1 MASLRASGLAARGM
15 ASKGINTSENQSL
28 RQLNAKHEEIYVSG
42 DPLKLVEEI
51 DHEHTL
57 GKYDEQ
63 MKRLTNDNT
72 LDEIKGH
79 NENTDSADVEAE
91 KPLLF
96 ASENEFEGLIYLDSH
111 EPGELSQANAL
122 DFVDRFLKGNVT
134 EFDLEVDIRKSI
146 GGKSKPV
153 SIAKGAQTLAKRAN
167 LEKTVGERRT
177 FDWDDNSEDGG
188 GKQFFRKKELF
199 VGTGDRM
206 CSSSPQDSRLVF
218 HNLKEN
224 DGSTRVTTKLQ
235 RNLIKELDKASTGR
249 MVETS
254 SSKTRVCTRG
264 NSSKNTRKC
273 SPKGET
279 ENRVYTRQNFL
290 RKRACSSNL
299 GVITRQSKQRNGT
312 NAKLI
317 KDLSFSSLR
326 RSTKNMNQCYRD
338 QEPKRPEVDD
348 KGQFGT
354 ITPIACRTRQL
365 VAANQSKLVGG
376 GASSDFGENMN
387 DLTGLGALKD
397 KRKRK
402 RT

>member
-188 GKQFFRKKELF
+188 GKEFFRKKELF
-199 VGTGDRM
+199 VGTGD
-206 CSSSPQDSRLVF
+206 
-218 HNLKEN
+218 
-224 DGSTRVTTKLQ
+224 
-235 RNLIKELDKASTGR
+235 
-249 MVETS
+249 
-254 SSKTRVCTRG
+254 
-264 NSSKNTRKC
+264 
-273 SPKGET
+273 
-279 ENRVYTRQNFL
+279 
-290 RKRACSSNL
+290 
-299 GVITRQSKQRNGT
+299 
-312 NAKLI
+312 
-317 KDLSFSSLR
+317 
-326 RSTKNMNQCYRD
+326 
-338 QEPKRPEVDD
+338 
-348 KGQFGT
+348 
-354 ITPIACRTRQL
+354 
-365 VAANQSKLVGG
+365 
-376 GASSDFGENMN
+376 
-387 DLTGLGALKD
+387 
-397 KRKRK
+397 
-402 RT
+402 